1 MTTDEQSME
10 LESLGF
16 TVKRRYDI
24 DTEDLDNVID
34 LLKMQ
39 LYRDYK
45 DRYKNED

>member
-16 TVKRRYDI
+16 IVKRRYDI
-24 DTEDLDNVID
+24 DAEELDNLIN

-45 DRYKNED
+45 DTYNGD